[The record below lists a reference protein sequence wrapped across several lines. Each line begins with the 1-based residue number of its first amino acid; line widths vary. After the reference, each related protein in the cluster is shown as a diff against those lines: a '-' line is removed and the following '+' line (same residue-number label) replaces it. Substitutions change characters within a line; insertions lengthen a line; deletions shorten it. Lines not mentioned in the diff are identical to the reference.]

1 VRRLQTAHST
11 KYKMDNF
18 KYRQTFLGALNGAHS
33 IFSEMFDEKFFI
45 EDEMVISGQIQGSC
59 EQPPS
64 NVVTDISSDNDIDNI
79 AISINKA
86 KVISRGKNKGPKA
99 ANTFIS
105 PDSLTRSQFQRV
117 QHLFSYFAKMKFC
130 SDKLHLL
137 FQRGAVKDPVG
148 PSSDAD
154 VIVAEAEVE
163 AKKLQ
168 EELVASNIRE
178 GKQLKIICA
187 LRDYLMIEINR
198 SEDADTELKVAEDNL
213 VKMTVERNKY
223 FKIAQQLELNNIKAD
238 KDKAVKEDKVQGVVA
253 VRQPTIPQVV
263 FNSDIP
269 ELYCGSF
276 VRKKFGNNF
285 FFGLIVHFSAPF
297 FKVCFLFEPFLFY
310 FSPVRIASYESSI
323 LVLLTILFSHRI
335 CASLDPI
342 FCTPQRSII
351 H

>member
-1 VRRLQTAHST
+1 MRRPHVTSKL
-11 KYKMDNF
+11 KMDNF
-18 KYRQTFLGALNGAHS
+18 KFRQSFLGALNGAHS
-33 IFSEMFDEKFFI
+33 IFSEMFEEKLFI

-59 EQPPS
+59 SQLPS
-64 NVVTDISSDNDIDNI
+64 NFVADISSDNDIDNM
-79 AISINKA
+79 AISINRG
-86 KVISRGKNKGPKA
+86 KVNSRGKNKFPNA
-99 ANTFIS
+99 ADTYVS

-130 SDKLHLL
+130 SEKLHLL
-137 FQRGAVKDPVG
+137 FHRSTVIDPVG
-148 PSSDAD
+148 HVNDSH
-154 VIVAEAEVE
+154 VVVAEAVVE
-163 AKKLQ
+163 ANKLQ
-168 EELVASNIRE
+168 EELVAGNIRE

-198 SEDADTELKVAEDNL
+198 SEDADTELKLAEDNL

-238 KDKAVKEDKVQGVVA
+238 QGAKEEKVQGVQA

-285 FFGLIVHFSAPF
+285 FFGLIVHFSTPF
-297 FKVCFLFEPFLFY
+297 FKVRFLFFFAENNRMLQNFNSCAQLFY
-310 FSPVRIASYESSI
+310 
-323 LVLLTILFSHRI
+323 
-335 CASLDPI
+335 
-342 FCTPQRSII
+342 Q
-351 H
+351 

>member
-1 VRRLQTAHST
+1 
-11 KYKMDNF
+11 MDNF
-18 KYRQTFLGALNGAHS
+18 KYRQSFLGALNGAHS
-33 IFSEMFDEKFFI
+33 TFSEMFDEKLFV
-45 EDEMVISGQIQGSC
+45 EDEIIVSGQIEGSC
-59 EQPPS
+59 IQLPS
-64 NVVTDISSDNDIDNI
+64 NSVSDISANNDIDNI
-79 AISINKA
+79 AVSINRE
-86 KVISRGKNKGPKA
+86 KVISRGKKKGSNSA
-99 ANTFIS
+99 DACIS

-130 SDKLHLL
+130 SEKLHLL
-137 FQRGAVKDPVG
+137 FHRGADKEPLG
-148 PSSDAD
+148 PDNDSDVVA
-154 VIVAEAEVE
+154 AEAEVE
-163 AKKLQ
+163 ANKLQ
-168 EELVASNIRE
+168 AELLASNIRE

-238 KDKAVKEDKVQGVVA
+238 KGVKEDKAQGAQA

-263 FNSDIP
+263 FNSEIP

-297 FKVCFLFEPFLFY
+297 FKVCLLFSPYLLY
-310 FSPVRIASYESSI
+310 FS
-323 LVLLTILFSHRI
+323 
-335 CASLDPI
+335 
-342 FCTPQRSII
+342 
-351 H
+351 